1 MQAGKGP
8 VRKTYSSFPP
18 FGCPFPV
25 CTLAQIAIFEHK
37 RIRFSGVF
45 AMRARIYRPAR
56 TAMQSGTAKTKLW
69 VLEFSPAQARKIDP
83 LMGWTSS
90 GDMDQQVRLRF
101 EDQAS
106 AEAYARA
113 HGIDFVVIAPKT
125 RRPNLRP
132 GGYGDNFATNRRQV
146 WTH

>member
-1 MQAGKGP
+1 
-8 VRKTYSSFPP
+8 
-18 FGCPFPV
+18 
-25 CTLAQIAIFEHK
+25 
-37 RIRFSGVF
+37 
-45 AMRARIYRPAR
+45 MRARIYRPAR
-56 TAMQSGTAKTKLW
+56 NAMQSGTAKTHHW

-90 GDMDQQVRLRF
+90 GDMDAQVKLRF
-101 EDQAS
+101 DERND

-113 HGIDFVVIAPKT
+113 HGIEFNVIEPKT